1 MNIGIIV
8 AMKKEEVLFLPLL
21 EDLSE
26 KMEDGYIFYTGRI
39 GSHSI
44 TLMQC
49 GIGKVNAAVGTLMLL
64 NNYNVDLVINTG
76 VAGGAD
82 KQINVMDVIVGAKI
96 AHHDVWC
103 GPGTK
108 YGEASGF
115 PLYFKS
121 DEGVIELLRS
131 NDNIK
136 IGLICSGDKFIDD
149 ISEINYI
156 KSNFPDALAVDMESA
171 SIAQVCELRN
181 VPFLCIRVI
190 SDSPGV
196 NHDNSRQYDN
206 FWEDAP
212 KHTFKI
218 VKELLLKI

>member
-1 MNIGIIV
+1 
-8 AMKKEEVLFLPLL
+8 
-21 EDLSE
+21 
-26 KMEDGYIFYTGRI
+26 
-39 GSHSI
+39 
-44 TLMQC
+44 
-49 GIGKVNAAVGTLMLL
+49 
-64 NNYNVDLVINTG
+64 
-76 VAGGAD
+76 
-82 KQINVMDVIVGAKI
+82 
-96 AHHDVWC
+96 

>member
-82 KQINVMDVIVGAKI
+82 KQVNVMDVIVGAKI

>member
-8 AMKKEEVLFLPLL
+8 AMKKEEALFLPLL

-82 KQINVMDVIVGAKI
+82 KQVNVMDVIVGAKI

>member
-8 AMKKEEVLFLPLL
+8 AMKKEEALFLPLL

-82 KQINVMDVIVGAKI
+82 KQVNVMDVIVGAKI

-121 DEGVIELLRS
+121 DEGVIELLRI
-131 NDNIK
+131 NDIIK

>member
-8 AMKKEEVLFLPLL
+8 AMKKEEALFLPLL